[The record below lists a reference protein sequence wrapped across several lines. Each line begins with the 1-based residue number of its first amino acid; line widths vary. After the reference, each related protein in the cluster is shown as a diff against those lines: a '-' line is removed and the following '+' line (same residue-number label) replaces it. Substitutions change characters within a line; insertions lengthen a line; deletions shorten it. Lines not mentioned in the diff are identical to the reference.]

1 LNGDYKLEDFERLRL
16 RKVLK
21 MPHIE
26 REVDKFMS
34 KNSLELEFSGD
45 EHGEGIS
52 SQHEHLRISSFI
64 ILTL

>member
-1 LNGDYKLEDFERLRL
+1 
-16 RKVLK
+16 